1 MFDNSG
7 QIAGWSGAD
16 AGVSRALV
24 KMEDYL
30 LMTAMPCPSYVC
42 MYYGLRSLW
51 YSQIYF
57 WWLDLI
63 NMTHALCGV

>member
-30 LMTAMPCPSYVC
+30 LMTAMSCPSYVC
-42 MYYGLRSLW
+42 ILRILLCVLYGKTGGICKFAFGGLTS
-51 YSQIYF
+51 S
-57 WWLDLI
+57 
-63 NMTHALCGV
+63 T